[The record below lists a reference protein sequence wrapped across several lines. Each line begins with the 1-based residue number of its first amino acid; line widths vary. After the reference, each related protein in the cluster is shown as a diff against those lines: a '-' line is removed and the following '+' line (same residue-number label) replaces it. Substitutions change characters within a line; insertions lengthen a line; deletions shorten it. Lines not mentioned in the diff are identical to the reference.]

1 MATPFV
7 GEVRMFGGNFAP
19 YQWAFCNGQSIAI
32 SANETLFSLIGTTY
46 GGNGTTNFNLP
57 DLRGRLCVGMGQ
69 GNGLSNYNIGQAA
82 GVESVTLTTNQIP
95 AHSHTLSAAI
105 ATANAYT
112 PGGNLTAK
120 APAGDMYTSIGTPAG
135 SLNGQSCTMAGGNQP
150 HSNLMPS
157 LCVSFIIA
165 LYGIYPTRN

>member
-57 DLRGRLCVGMGQ
+57 DLRGRLCVDMGQ
-69 GNGLSNYNIGQAA
+69 GNGLSNYNIGQAG
-82 GVESVTLTTNQIP
+82 GVESVTLTTNQMP
-95 AHSHTLSAAI
+95 GHSHTLSAAT
-105 ATANAYT
+105 ATANLYN

-120 APAGDMYTSIGTPAG
+120 APAGNMYTSTGTPSGNLNTPSCSMTGG
-135 SLNGQSCTMAGGNQP
+135 SQP
-150 HSNLMPS
+150 HPNLMPS